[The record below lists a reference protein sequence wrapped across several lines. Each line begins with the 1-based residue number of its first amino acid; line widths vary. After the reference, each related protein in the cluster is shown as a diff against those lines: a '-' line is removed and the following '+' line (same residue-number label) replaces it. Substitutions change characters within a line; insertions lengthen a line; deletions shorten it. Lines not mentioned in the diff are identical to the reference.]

1 MSKPAIYLSYDRFSI
16 WISGLTSKHDV
27 SLETVNPLAL
37 APEMALSSTSE
48 ARGVG
53 AGSGWIGPKKLLAL
67 DPHSHRSGWEKRTN
81 KRILRWWSRG
91 SGSRWSISQTIENRT
106 YIQRVRRI

>member
-1 MSKPAIYLSYDRFSI
+1 MSKPAIYLSYDRFSY
-16 WISGLTSKHDV
+16 WISGLTSRHDV

-48 ARGVG
+48 AHGVG

-67 DPHSHRSGWEKRTN
+67 DLHSHRTRWEKRTN
-81 KRILRWWSRG
+81 KRILRCWSRG
-91 SGSRWSISQTIENRT
+91 SGSRWSISQTIEKDF
-106 YIQRVRRI
+106 ISVF